1 MERVTP
7 LHTMSSPIALTLLAE
22 TPARASPF
30 AGLKVRT
37 GAWIVVPRTDRIPR
51 DGLAFYNPQRLRGKL
66 AKRLL
71 HFGLWFTPTIYLND
85 EAVTDLESALGDC
98 LGGIQVRCVFYFRS
112 PGLFSKTIALAL
124 DEKGRA
130 VAYVKLGSNVE
141 TNVTIAHEGHV
152 LDRLAQVPCFR
163 DRIPR
168 VLARTTWRG
177 FPALLLSVGPSKQLP
192 RGFGPVHRAFL
203 QELQR
208 ATVWRG
214 ELRDSAMWKTMI
226 ARFESI
232 APQKEA
238 HWRDRYAWV
247 LQQIAERIG
256 SAILPFSLAHRD
268 FVPWNI
274 HANDAGDPF
283 VFDWELASDQCA
295 PAWDFFHFHLAMR
308 AIRAR
313 RFNLSTLVEL
323 VELAEAEGTEAAE
336 ALLLSYLA
344 DVGLFLQER
353 QARSP
358 GAEPN
363 KFLGFVEDAIDT
375 LRAEQSRPAR
385 SRASVLTRNFGLSAR
400 PAPLKPVLNPVPAND
415 D

>member
-1 MERVTP
+1 MERATP
-7 LHTMSSPIALTLLAE
+7 LHAMSSPIALTLLAE
-22 TPARASPF
+22 TPARASPY

-37 GAWIVVPRTDRIPR
+37 GAWIVVPRTDHIPR
-51 DGLAFYNPQRLRGKL
+51 DGLAFYNPQRLRGRL

-71 HFGLWFTPTIYLND
+71 HYGLWFTPTIYLND
-85 EAVTDLESALGDC
+85 EAVSDLEAALGDC

-124 DEKGRA
+124 DEEGRA

-152 LDRLAQVPCFR
+152 LDRLAQVPDFR

-168 VLARTTWRG
+168 VLARTVWRG

-192 RGFGPVHRAFL
+192 KGFGPVHRAFL
-203 QELQR
+203 EELQR
-208 ATVWRG
+208 ATAWRG
-214 ELRDSAMWKTMI
+214 ELRNSAMWKTMI
-226 ARFESI
+226 ARFESV
-232 APQKEA
+232 APLKEPR
-238 HWRDRYAWV
+238 WRDRYGWV
-247 LQQIAERIG
+247 LQQISERIG
-256 SAILPFSLAHRD
+256 NAVLPFSLAHRD

-274 HANDAGDPF
+274 HANDDGNLF

-313 RFNLSTLVEL
+313 RFSRAALSEL
-323 VELAEAEGTEAAE
+323 VALAEADGTEAAE

-358 GAEPN
+358 GIEPN
-363 KFLGFVEDAIDT
+363 KFLGFVEDAMDT
-375 LRAEQSRPAR
+375 LQAEQLRPAR
-385 SRASVLTRNFGLSAR
+385 SGSGGLTRNFGLSAR
-400 PAPLKPVLNPVPAND
+400 SAALKPILNPIPAND

>member
-1 MERVTP
+1 MERATP
-7 LHTMSSPIALTLLAE
+7 LHAMSSPIALTLLAE
-22 TPARASPF
+22 TPVRASPY

-51 DGLAFYNPQRLRGKL
+51 DGLAFYNPQRLRGRL

-71 HFGLWFTPTIYLND
+71 HYGLWFTPTIHLND
-85 EAVTDLESALGDC
+85 DAVADLEAALGDC
-98 LGGIQVRCVFYFRS
+98 LGGIPIRCVFYFRS

-124 DEKGRA
+124 NEEGRA

-152 LDRLAQVPCFR
+152 LDRLAQVPEFR

-168 VLARTTWRG
+168 VLARTVWRG

-192 RGFGPVHRAFL
+192 RGFGRVHRAFL
-203 QELQR
+203 HELQH
-208 ATVWRG
+208 ATIWRG
-214 ELRDSAMWKTMI
+214 ELRDSAMWKTMV

-232 APQKEA
+232 APLKEQR
-238 HWRDRYAWV
+238 WRDRYAWV
-247 LQQIAERIG
+247 LQQISERIG
-256 SAILPFSLAHRD
+256 GAILPFSLAHRD

-274 HANDAGDPF
+274 HANDDGDLF

-308 AIRAR
+308 AIRAQ
-313 RFNLSTLVEL
+313 RFSRSALTEL
-323 VELAEAEGTEAAE
+323 VKLAEAEGAEAGD
-336 ALLLSYLA
+336 ALLLAYLA

-363 KFLGFVEDAIDT
+363 KFLGLIEDAIDT
-375 LRAEQSRPAR
+375 LCADQSRPAR
-385 SRASVLTRNFGLSAR
+385 SASGILTRNFGLPAR
-400 PAPLKPVLNPVPAND
+400 PSALKPALNPIPAND